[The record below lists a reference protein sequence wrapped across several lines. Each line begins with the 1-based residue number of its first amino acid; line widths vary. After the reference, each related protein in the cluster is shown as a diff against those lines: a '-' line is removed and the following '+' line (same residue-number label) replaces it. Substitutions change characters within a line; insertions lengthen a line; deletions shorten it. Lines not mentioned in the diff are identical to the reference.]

1 MKNSFLS
8 FLFLIL
14 FLELIH
20 LNAFAQVDENVFR
33 NTTMAKTKLSS
44 ESIMDEVIN
53 FNTNW
58 KFRLDEIPGF
68 YVPEYNDK
76 NWRTLDIPHDWS
88 VEGKFDEQNPSGPS
102 GGFLP
107 TGIGC
112 YRKHFVMPEGSKG
125 KRIKIKFD
133 GVYMK
138 SSVYL
143 NGVFLGNRPYGFSTF
158 EYDLTPHL
166 KYENADNIIAVE
178 VDNLLQP
185 SSRWYTGSGIN
196 RDVYLVITEQQHF
209 KSFGTF
215 IWTDKLTANSAVLK
229 INCKIVSNQYTES
242 ESVKFQRFP
251 EDVKRKVKP
260 SKIIALLKNA
270 TGEVIKQVSCDQ
282 SLSDYTEPGVQLQ
295 MQVDHPIL
303 WSDKTP
309 YLYKMELQLWVD
321 GKLTN
326 TESHRIGIR
335 RIEFNS
341 NKGMLVNGEKVIV
354 KGVCLH
360 KDAGSFGTA
369 VPRDV
374 WRYRLQKL
382 KALGCNAIRTHGPVD
397 PVFIDECDEM
407 GFYMMSE
414 AFDEWDKTW
423 EYGYSEDSFGKL
435 PYTYNKFFKQ
445 WAETDLKDMV
455 KRDRNHPSVFM
466 YSVGNEIPNQR
477 YSDGPKTLKI
487 LKDWAKEEDPTR
499 PVISCCDWAP
509 WANKSGFL
517 DTMDIAGYNY
527 PDRYFK
533 KHYAEEH
540 AAYPGRILLGTENYQ
555 NLENWIMVRDNPYV
569 AGLFL
574 WVGID
579 YLGEA
584 LQWPRRGWEWG
595 LIDIAGFEK
604 SLYYYWQAFWS
615 DKPMVH
621 IAINLKEKDKFEWRS
636 YNIASH
642 WNFAKNDVDT
652 VFVYSNTEEVE
663 LFLNKKSLGKKK
675 VDKNTYCAQYQLEYQ
690 EGTLM
695 AVAFNHGKKVSQHIL
710 RTAYKPQQLALNPE
724 KEIVD
729 LAKGELIFIPIE
741 VTDING
747 VRCPNATNNIKILV
761 EGAGELIGIDS
772 GNQYSHENY
781 KTSNRNAYEGR
792 ILVTIKPVKAGSV
805 TVKAI
810 SDNLLTGIKTIK
822 IINKIVDLK

>member
-1 MKNSFLS
+1 MNKSFLS
-8 FLFLIL
+8 YLFSLLIL
-14 FLELIH
+14 GVFNSH
-20 LNAFAQVDENVFR
+20 LFAQIDENVFR
-33 NTTMAKTKLSS
+33 NTTGVKAKLSS
-44 ESIMDEVIN
+44 ESIMDEKIN

-58 KFRLDEIPGF
+58 KFQLGELPGF
-68 YVPEYNDK
+68 HLPNYNDN
-76 NWRTLDIPHDWS
+76 NWRTLDVPHDWS
-88 VEGKFDEQNPSGPS
+88 IEGKFDEQNPAGAS

-125 KRIKIKFD
+125 KRIKIRFD

-138 SSVYL
+138 SSVFL

-166 KYENADNIIAVE
+166 KYENAENILAVE
-178 VDNLLQP
+178 VDNSLQP

-196 RDVYLVITEQQHF
+196 RNVYLIITEQQHF

-215 IWTDKLTANSAVLK
+215 IRTDKLTANSAVVK
-229 INCKIVSNQYTES
+229 IDCKVVSNQYAES

-251 EDVKRKVKP
+251 EDVTRKVKP
-260 SKIIALLKNA
+260 SKIVVVLKNA
-270 TGEVIKQVSCDQ
+270 KDEVVKEVSTNQ
-282 SLSDYTEPGVQLQ
+282 PLSDYSELEAQL
-295 MQVDHPIL
+295 VLNVENPIL

-309 YLYKMELQLWVD
+309 YLYKMELQLWID
-321 GKLTN
+321 GKLTD
-326 TESHRIGIR
+326 TEQHRIGIR
-335 RIEFNS
+335 KIEFN
-341 NKGMLVNGEKVIV
+341 NNRGMLVNGEKVIA

-369 VPRDV
+369 VPKDV

-382 KALGCNAIRTHGPVD
+382 KALGCNAIRKHGTVD
-397 PVFIDECDEM
+397 PVFIDLCDEM
-407 GFYMMSE
+407 GFYFMAE

-423 EYGYSEDSFGKL
+423 EYGYSEDSWGKV
-435 PYTYNKFFKQ
+435 PNGYNKYFKQ

-455 KRDRNHPSVFM
+455 KRERNHPSVFM
-466 YSVGNEIPNQR
+466 YSVGNEMPNQR
-477 YSDGPKTLKI
+477 YSDGPKTLKM
-487 LKDWAKEEDPTR
+487 LMDWAKEEDKTR
-499 PVISCCDWAP
+499 PVIAACDWAP
-509 WANKSGFL
+509 WANKSGFM

-540 AAYPGRILLGTENYQ
+540 AAHPDRILLGTENYLT
-555 NLENWIMVRDNPYV
+555 LENWIMVRDNQYV
-569 AGLFL
+569 VGLFL
-574 WVGID
+574 WAGID

-604 SLYYYWQAFWS
+604 SVYYYWKAFWS
-615 DKPMVH
+615 EKPMAH
-621 IAINLKEKDKFEWRS
+621 IAVNLKEKDKFEWRS

-663 LFLNKKSLGKKK
+663 LFLNKKSLGKKRI
-675 VDKNTYCAQYQLEYQ
+675 DKNTYVAQYQVKYQ

-695 AVAFNHGKKVSQHIL
+695 AVAYNQGKKVSQHIL
-710 RTAYKPQQLALNPE
+710 KTADKPQQLVLTPE
-724 KEIVD
+724 KETVE
-729 LAKGELIFIPIE
+729 LSKGELIFIPIE
-741 VTDING
+741 IADKNG
-747 VRCPNATNNIKILV
+747 VRCPNATNNIKISV
-761 EGAGELIGIDS
+761 EGAGELIGMDS
-772 GNQYSHENY
+772 GNQNSHELY
-781 KTSNRNAYEGR
+781 KIDNRNAYEGR
-792 ILVTIKPVKAGSV
+792 ILVTIRPTKAGSV

-810 SDNLLTGIKTIK
+810 SDNLTIGVKTIN
-822 IINKIVDLK
+822 IIN

>member
-1 MKNSFLS
+1 MNKSFLS
-8 FLFLIL
+8 YLFSILIL
-14 FLELIH
+14 GVS
-20 LNAFAQVDENVFR
+20 NSNVFAQIDENVFR
-33 NTTMAKTKLSS
+33 NTTAVKAKLSS
-44 ESIMDEVIN
+44 ESIMDENIN
-53 FNTNW
+53 FNANW
-58 KFRLDEIPGF
+58 KFQLGELSGF
-68 YVPEYNDK
+68 HLPSYNDN
-76 NWRTLDIPHDWS
+76 NWRTLDVPHDWS
-88 VEGKFDEQNPSGPS
+88 IEGKFDAQNPAGAS

-125 KRIKIKFD
+125 KRVKIRFD

-166 KYENADNIIAVE
+166 KFDNAENILAVE
-178 VDNLLQP
+178 VDNALQP

-196 RDVYLVITEQQHF
+196 RNVYLIITEQQHF

-215 IWTDKLTANSAVLK
+215 IRTDKLTANSAVVK
-229 INCKIVSNQYTES
+229 IDCKVISNQYAES

-251 EDVKRKVKP
+251 EDVTRKVKP
-260 SKIIALLKNA
+260 SKIVVSLQNA
-270 TGEVIKQVSCDQ
+270 KGEVVKEVSTNQ
-282 SLSDYTEPGVQLQ
+282 PLSDYSELAAQLELN
-295 MQVDHPIL
+295 VENPIL

-321 GKLTN
+321 GKLTD
-326 TESHRIGIR
+326 TEQHRIGIR
-335 RIEFNS
+335 KIEFN
-341 NKGMLVNGEKVIV
+341 NNRGMLVNGEKVIA

-369 VPRDV
+369 VPKDV

-382 KALGCNAIRTHGPVD
+382 KTLGCNAIRVHGPVD
-397 PVFIDECDEM
+397 PVFIDLCDEM
-407 GFYMMSE
+407 GFNFMAE

-423 EYGYSEDSFGKL
+423 EYGYSEDSWGKV
-435 PYTYNKFFKQ
+435 PNGYNKYFKQ

-455 KRDRNHPSVFM
+455 KRERNHPSVFM
-466 YSVGNEIPNQR
+466 YSVGNEMPNQR
-477 YSDGPKTLKI
+477 YSDGPKTLKM
-487 LKDWAKEEDPTR
+487 LMDWAKEEDETR
-499 PVISCCDWAP
+499 PVIAGCDWAP
-509 WANKSGFL
+509 WANKSGFM
-517 DTMDIAGYNY
+517 DTMDIGGYNY

-540 AAYPGRILLGTENYQ
+540 AAHPNRILLGTENYLT
-555 NLENWIMVRDNPYV
+555 LENWIMVRDNQYV
-569 AGLFL
+569 VGLFL
-574 WVGID
+574 WAGID

-604 SLYYYWQAFWS
+604 SVYYYWKAFWS
-615 DKPMVH
+615 EKPVVH
-621 IAINLKEKDKFEWRS
+621 IAVNLKEKDKFKWRA

-663 LFLNKKSLGKKK
+663 LFLNKKSLGKKRI
-675 VDKNTYCAQYQLEYQ
+675 DKNTYVAQYQVKFQ

-695 AVAFNHGKKVSQHIL
+695 AVAYNKGKKVSQHIL
-710 RTAYKPQQLALNPE
+710 KTADKPQQLVLTPE
-724 KEIVD
+724 KETVE
-729 LAKGELIFIPIE
+729 LSKGELIFIPIE
-741 VTDING
+741 VVDKNG
-747 VRCPNATNNIKILV
+747 VRCPNATNKIKILV
-761 EGAGELIGIDS
+761 EGAGELIGMDS
-772 GNQYSHENY
+772 GNQNSHELY
-781 KTSNRNAYEGR
+781 KIDNRNAYEGR
-792 ILVTIKPVKAGSV
+792 ILVTIRPTKAGSV

-810 SDNLLTGIKTIK
+810 SDNLITGAKTVN
-822 IINKIVDLK
+822 IIN

>member
-1 MKNSFLS
+1 MRNFFLKLS
-8 FLFLIL
+8 FFMLFLA
-14 FLELIH
+14 LINFH
-20 LNAFAQVDENVFR
+20 AFAQIDENVFR
-33 NTTMAKTKLSS
+33 STTAVKANLSS
-44 ESIMDEVIN
+44 ESIMDENIN

-58 KFRLDEIPGF
+58 KFQLGEVPGF
-68 YVPEYNDK
+68 YLPSYNDN
-76 NWRTLDIPHDWS
+76 NWRSLDVPHDWS
-88 VEGKFDEQNPSGPS
+88 VEGKFDEQNPAGAS

-125 KRIKIKFD
+125 KRVKIRFD

-166 KYENADNIIAVE
+166 KYENAENLLAVE
-178 VDNLLQP
+178 VDNALQP

-196 RDVYLVITEQQHF
+196 RNVYLLITEQQHF

-215 IWTDKLTANSAVLK
+215 IRTDKLTANSAIVK
-229 INCKIVSNQYTES
+229 IDCKVVSNQYAES

-251 EDVKRKVKP
+251 EDVTRKVKP
-260 SKIIALLKNA
+260 SKIVVRLINA
-270 TGEVIKQVSCDQ
+270 KAEVVKEVSTNEP
-282 SLSDYTEPGVQLQ
+282 LSDYTELEAQLELN
-295 MQVDHPIL
+295 VDNPIL

-321 GKLTN
+321 GKLTD
-326 TESHRIGIR
+326 TEQHRIGIR
-335 RIEFNS
+335 KIEFN
-341 NKGMLVNGEKVIV
+341 NNRGMLVNGEKVIA

-369 VPRDV
+369 VPKDV

-382 KALGCNAIRTHGPVD
+382 KALGCNAIRKHGPVD
-397 PVFIDECDEM
+397 PVFIDLCDEM
-407 GFYMMSE
+407 GFYFMAE

-423 EYGYSEDSFGKL
+423 EYGYSEDSWGKV
-435 PYTYNKFFKQ
+435 PNGYNKYFKQ

-455 KRDRNHPSVFM
+455 KRERNHPSVFI
-466 YSVGNEIPNQR
+466 YSVGNEMPNQR
-477 YSDGPKTLKI
+477 YSDGPKTLKM
-487 LKDWAKEEDPTR
+487 LMNWAKEEDNTR
-499 PVISCCDWAP
+499 PVIAACDWAP
-509 WANKSGFL
+509 WANKSGFM

-540 AAYPGRILLGTENYQ
+540 AAHPDRILLGTENYLT
-555 NLENWIMVRDNPYV
+555 LENWIMVRENQYV
-569 AGLFL
+569 VGLFL
-574 WVGID
+574 WAGID

-604 SLYYYWQAFWS
+604 SVYYYWKAFWS
-615 DKPMVH
+615 EKPMAH

-663 LFLNKKSLGKKK
+663 LFLNKKSLDKKRI
-675 VDKNTYCAQYQLEYQ
+675 DKNTYVAQYQVKYQ

-695 AVAFNHGKKVSQHIL
+695 AVAYNQGKKVSQHIIK
-710 RTAYKPQQLALNPE
+710 TADKPQQLVLTPE
-724 KEIVD
+724 KETVE
-729 LAKGELIFIPIE
+729 LSKVELIFIPIE
-741 VTDING
+741 VVDKNG
-747 VRCPNATNNIKILV
+747 VRCPNATNNIKISV
-761 EGAGELIGIDS
+761 EGAGVLIGMDS
-772 GNQYSHENY
+772 GNQNSHELY
-781 KTSNRNAYEGR
+781 KIDNRNAYEGR
-792 ILVTIKPVKAGSV
+792 ILVTIRPTKAGSV

-810 SDNLLTGIKTIK
+810 SDQLTTGVKTIK
-822 IINKIVDLK
+822 VIQ

>member
-1 MKNSFLS
+1 MKKSFFT
-8 FLFLIL
+8 FLFSIL
-14 FLELIH
+14 FLGLINLH
-20 LNAFAQVDENVFR
+20 TFAQVDENVFR
-33 NTTMAKTKLSS
+33 NTLSSKAKSSS
-44 ESIMDEVIN
+44 ESIMDEAIN

-58 KFRLDEIPGF
+58 KFQLGELPGF
-68 YVPEYNDK
+68 YVPGYNDT
-76 NWRTLDIPHDWS
+76 NWRTLDVPHDWS
-88 VEGKFDEQNPSGPS
+88 VEGKFDEQNPSGPN

-125 KRIKIKFD
+125 KRVKIRFD

-143 NGVFLGNRPYGFSTF
+143 NGVFLGTRPYGFSTF
-158 EYDLTPHL
+158 EYDLTPHI
-166 KYENADNIIAVE
+166 KYEKAENIIAVE

-185 SSRWYTGSGIN
+185 GSRWYTGSGIN
-196 RDVYLVITEQQHF
+196 RNVYLVITEQQHF

-215 IWTDKLTANSAVLK
+215 IWTDKLTANSAVVK
-229 INCKIVSNQYTES
+229 IDCKVVSNQYPES
-242 ESVKFQRFP
+242 ESIKFQRFP
-251 EDVKRKVKP
+251 TDVKRIVKP
-260 SKIIALLKNA
+260 SKIVALLKSA
-270 TGEVIKQVSCDQ
+270 TGEVIQEVSNDQ
-282 SLSDYTEPGVQLQ
+282 PLSDYSELAAQLQ
-295 MQVDHPIL
+295 IHIDHPIL

-309 YLYKMELQLWVD
+309 YLYNMELQLWVE

-326 TESHRIGIR
+326 TEHYQIGIR
-335 RIEFNS
+335 KIEFNN

-369 VPRDV
+369 VPKDV
-374 WRYRLQKL
+374 WRYRLRKL

-397 PVFIDECDEM
+397 PVFIDACDEM
-407 GFYMMSE
+407 GFYLMAE

-423 EYGYSEDSFGKL
+423 EYGYSEDPKGKL
-435 PYTYNKFFKQ
+435 PYTYHKFFKQ

-466 YSVGNEIPNQR
+466 YSVGNEVPNQR
-477 YSDGPKTLKI
+477 YSDGPKTLKM

-499 PVISCCDWAP
+499 AVISCCDWAA
-509 WANKSGFL
+509 WTNKSGFM

-533 KHYAEEH
+533 DYAKEH
-540 AAYPGRILLGTENYQ
+540 AAYPNRILLGTENYQ

-621 IAINLKEKDKFEWRS
+621 IAVNLKEKDKFEWRS

-642 WNFAKNDVDT
+642 WNFKKDDVDT

-663 LFLNKKSLGKKK
+663 LFLNNKSLGKRK
-675 VDKNTYCAQYQLEYQ
+675 VDKNTYSAQYQVEYQ
-690 EGTLM
+690 EGTLK
-695 AVAFNHGKKVSQHIL
+695 AIAFNHGKKVSQHIIK
-710 RTAYKPQQLALNPE
+710 TAYKPQQLALIPE

-729 LAKGELIFIPIE
+729 LSKGELIFIPIE
-741 VTDING
+741 VVDKNG
-747 VRCPNATNNIKILV
+747 VRCPKATENIQISV

-772 GNQYSHENY
+772 GNQFSHELY
-781 KTSNRNAYEGR
+781 KIDNRDAYEGR
-792 ILVTIKPVKAGSV
+792 ILVTIKPTKAGSV

-810 SDNLLTGIKTIK
+810 SENLITDVKTIK
-822 IINKIVDLK
+822 VIN